1 MNDDRGRAGGEGRK
15 EVEVET
21 DDGETDGS
29 VRSMRW
35 MRKED
40 ELDGGACGGGRLE
53 KRASRGTRIGPR
65 EGLGVRE
72 CGDRMMFFAFERE
85 GEIQSRWREL
95 VRGFDA
101 SEMRSV

>member
-40 ELDGGACGGGRLE
+40 ELDVGVVVDGWRSGLHAELE
-53 KRASRGTRIGPR
+53 IGPR
-65 EGLGVRE
+65 EGLGVE

-85 GEIQSRWREL
+85 REIQSRWREL
-95 VRGFDA
+95 VRGL
-101 SEMRSV
+101 MRVRCVFLP

>member
-40 ELDGGACGGGRLE
+40 ELDGGACGWLE
-53 KRASRGTRIGPR
+53 IAGFTRNSKSALGKGWVWSVVIG
-65 EGLGVRE
+65 
-72 CGDRMMFFAFERE
+72 
-85 GEIQSRWREL
+85 
-95 VRGFDA
+95 
-101 SEMRSV
+101 

>member
-40 ELDGGACGGGRLE
+40 ELDGGACGGGWLE
-53 KRASRGTRIGPR
+53 IAGFTRNSKSA
-65 EGLGVRE
+65 LGKGWVWSV
-72 CGDRMMFFAFERE
+72 CDRMMFC
-85 GEIQSRWREL
+85 
-95 VRGFDA
+95 V
-101 SEMRSV
+101 

>member
-40 ELDGGACGGGRLE
+40 ELDGGAWWQAGDSGLHAELE
-53 KRASRGTRIGPR
+53 IGPR

-72 CGDRMMFFAFERE
+72 CAGDRMMFFAFERE
-85 GEIQSRWREL
+85 GEIQSRWRE
-95 VRGFDA
+95 
-101 SEMRSV
+101 